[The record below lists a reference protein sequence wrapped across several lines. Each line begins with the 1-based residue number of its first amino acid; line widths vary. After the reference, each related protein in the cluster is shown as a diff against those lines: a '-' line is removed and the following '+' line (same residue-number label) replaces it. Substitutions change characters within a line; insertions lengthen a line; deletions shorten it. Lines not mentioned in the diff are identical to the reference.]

1 MSRLARTLAVVLVV
15 VGAVACAGD
24 SFASRD
30 APRRPKSPS
39 SPGTGTLSATPPD
52 QLIPDCEGD
61 RLPNLVLSEGI
72 PAPDGVQALGPVTG
86 PTDGV
91 IGFDQ
96 ALIRA
101 CEEDGYRNA
110 TTVQVVLGSADPKA
124 RHWDAAA
131 RLFYGVAWGGM
142 KQCSIGGILLLT
154 PQCSTVTAGT
164 ILDAF
169 TGAFIV
175 GGS

>member
-1 MSRLARTLAVVLVV
+1 MLPFLLA
-15 VGAVACAGD
+15 GCATVRP
-24 SFASRD
+24 ASL
-30 APRRPKSPS
+30 
-39 SPGTGTLSATPPD
+39 GTGTLSPTPSPTPPS
-52 QLIPDCEGD
+52 QLTPDCKAE

-101 CEEDGYRNA
+101 CEEEGYRNA
-110 TTVQVVLGSADPKA
+110 TTVQVVLGSADPTA
-124 RHWDAAA
+124 RHWDTGA
-131 RLFYGVAWGGM
+131 RLFYGVAWRM
-142 KQCSIGGILLLT
+142 KQCSGGTLSLT
-154 PQCSTVTAGT
+154 FQCSTVTAGT

-175 GGS
+175 GGF